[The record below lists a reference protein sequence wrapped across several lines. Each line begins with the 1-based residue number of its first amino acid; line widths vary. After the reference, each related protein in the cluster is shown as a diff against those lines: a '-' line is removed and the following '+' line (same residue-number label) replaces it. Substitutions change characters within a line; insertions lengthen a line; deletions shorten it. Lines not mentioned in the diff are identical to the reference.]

1 MSTDRTNDTDTGSSD
16 GFEDGSDDGAA
27 RVPGAGDD
35 EGQNRKQIAETGEP
49 QRDALG
55 NADGAS

>member
-1 MSTDRTNDTDTGSSD
+1 MSTDRTNDTHTDSSD
-16 GFEDGSDDGAA
+16 GADDGEA
-27 RVPGAGDD
+27 RVPGVGDD
-35 EGQNRKQIAETGEP
+35 EGESRKQIAETGEP

>member
-1 MSTDRTNDTDTGSSD
+1 MSTDRSNENESG
-16 GFEDGSDDGAA
+16 DGANDGET

-35 EGQNRKQIAETGEP
+35 ERENRQQIAETGEP

>member
-1 MSTDRTNDTDTGSSD
+1 MSTDRSNQTESGD
-16 GFEDGSDDGAA
+16 GET

-35 EGQNRKQIAETGEP
+35 ERENRQQIAESGEP

>member
-1 MSTDRTNDTDTGSSD
+1 MSTDRATDTDFGNPPATG
-16 GFEDGSDDGAA
+16 EDRAT
-27 RVPGAGDD
+27 GAGDD
-35 EGQNRKQIAETGEP
+35 ERENRQEVAGTGEP

>member
-1 MSTDRTNDTDTGSSD
+1 MSTDRTNGTDTDSSD
-16 GFEDGSDDGAA
+16 GFDDGDA

-35 EGQNRKQIAETGEP
+35 EGQNREQIAETGEP